1 MQNRAIAERFAGI
14 ADMLEIKGESIFR
27 INAYRRAARA
37 IESLTED
44 VAAVAARGELTQIAG
59 IGAATAEKVLE
70 FLQTGT
76 MKAYEELA
84 ASLPPGL
91 PALMAVPDVGPK
103 TALMLSEKLGIS
115 TVDELEAAAK
125 AGKIRDLPRMGA
137 KSEDKILKGIA
148 MVRRST
154 ARRLLGVVLP
164 VADELVALLRAVPGV
179 HDIDV
184 AGSLRRR
191 TETIGDID
199 ILVTSRAPERVM
211 DAFVAAPPVAQV
223 LSRGPTRSS
232 VVLQVGLQA
241 DVRVVEPDSY
251 GAALQYFTGSK
262 EHNVAVRE
270 RAVRRGLKVNEYGV
284 WRVDDNGRQDGQRVA
299 GADEAGVYRA
309 VGLPWIPP
317 ELREDQGEIAAA
329 EAGTLPALI
338 EPGQIR
344 GELHMHTAW
353 SDGAESAEAMA
364 AAVRALGYE
373 YACIT
378 DHSQSLKIAGGVS
391 IPDLRRHIVEVRRL
405 ADRLGFPIMIGT
417 ECDILP
423 TGALDYPS
431 DVLAEVDLVIASVH
445 THFRLDR
452 DAMTARMVA
461 AMETGLVD
469 ILGHPTGRLL
479 GTREGYD
486 VDVEA
491 LVDAAV
497 RTGCALE
504 INAQPDRLDLKDIYA
519 RLAKD
524 RGAMLEIGSDAHAAA
539 ELHFMPFGVSV
550 ARRGWVEARDVIN
563 TRPLPA
569 LREWLG
575 ARRSS
580 RPSTRRPAH

>member
-1 MQNRAIAERFAGI
+1 MQNRAIAERFSGI

-44 VAAVAARGELTQIAG
+44 VAAVAARGGLTQIAG
-59 IGAATAEKVLE
+59 IGAATAEKVGE
-70 FLQTGT
+70 FLQTGA
-76 MKAYEELA
+76 MKTYEELA

-103 TALMLSEKLGIS
+103 TALMLSEKLGVS
-115 TVDELEAAAK
+115 TIDELEAAAK
-125 AGKIRDLPRMGA
+125 AGKVRDLPRMGV
-137 KSEDKILKGIA
+137 KSEEKILKGIA
-148 MVRRST
+148 MVRRNT

-164 VADELVALLRAVPGV
+164 VSDELVALLRAVPGV
-179 HDIDV
+179 QDIDV

-191 TETIGDID
+191 AETVGDID
-199 ILVTSRAPERVM
+199 ILVTSHAPERVM
-211 DAFVAAPPVAQV
+211 DAFVGAAPVAQV

-232 VVLQVGLQA
+232 VVLSVGLQA
-241 DVRVVEPDSY
+241 DVRVVEPESY

-262 EHNVAVRE
+262 EHNVVLRE
-270 RAVRRGLKVNEYGV
+270 RAVRRGFKINEYGV
-284 WRVDDNGRQDGQRVA
+284 WRVDDNRRVA
-299 GADEAGVYRA
+299 GRDEAGVYRA

-329 EAGTLPALI
+329 EAGQLPALI
-338 EPGQIR
+338 EPDAIR
-344 GELHMHTAW
+344 GELHMHTNW
-353 SDGAESAEAMA
+353 SDGAESAEAMVN
-364 AAVRALGYE
+364 AVRALRYE

-378 DHSQSLKIAGGVS
+378 DHSQSLKVAGGVS
-391 IPDLRRHIVEVRRL
+391 VPDLRRHIIEVRRL

-417 ECDILP
+417 ECDILSN
-423 TGALDYPS
+423 GALDYPAEG
-431 DVLAEVDLVIASVH
+431 LAELDLVIASVH

-452 DAMTARMVA
+452 AAMTARMVA
-461 AMETGLVD
+461 ALETGLVD

-479 GTREGYD
+479 GAREPYD

-504 INAQPDRLDLKDIYA
+504 INAQPDRLDLKDTYA
-519 RLAKD
+519 RLAKE
-524 RGAMLEIGSDAHAAA
+524 RGAALEIGSDAHAAA
-539 ELHFMPFGVSV
+539 ELHLMPFGVSV

-563 TRPLPA
+563 ARALPE
-569 LREWLG
+569 LREWLR
-575 ARRSS
+575 ARRPS
-580 RPSTRRPAH
+580 RRAARRPAH